1 MTTLVTGA
9 TGHVGTALVQALLQE
24 KRRVRVFVRDHG
36 HLLDGL
42 AVERVEGDIRAP
54 EDVRRAVEGAQVV
67 YHLAAHI
74 SIVRGEERLIE
85 ACNVAGVK
93 NVVRACL
100 DAGVRRLVHF
110 SSIHAFSGRP
120 VDGLVDERRPLV
132 NPWDIVPAYDRSK
145 ALGEREVQAGVLR
158 GLDAVIVNPT
168 AVLGPPDHRPSAMG
182 QVLLDIYRRRLVGL
196 VGGGFNFVDVRDVVA
211 GAMAAEARGRRGHRY
226 LLSGHWMSVQ
236 KLAGIVQAVTG
247 VKAPWFVCPMWLA
260 RATAPFAEAYAD
272 VAKKPARFTSSAL
285 HALRNHRQISSQK
298 AQEELGYRARPTRE
312 TVADTFDWFREAKV
326 I

>member
-1 MTTLVTGA
+1 MITLVTGA
-9 TGHVGTALVQALLQE
+9 TGHIGMALVQALLQD
-24 KRRVRVFVRDHG
+24 KRHVRVIVRDHG

-42 AVERVEGDIRAP
+42 DVERVQGDIRAP
-54 EDVRRAVEGAQVV
+54 EVVRRAVEGVEVV

-74 SIVRGEERLIE
+74 SIVRGEEGLIE
-85 ACNVAGVK
+85 ECNVAGVR

-110 SSIHAFSGRP
+110 SSIHALSERP
-120 VDGLVDERRPLV
+120 AAGLVDEGRPLV

-145 ALGEREVQAGVLR
+145 ALGERAVQAGLLR

-182 QVLLDIYRRRLVGL
+182 QVLLDIYRRQLVGL

-211 GAMAAEARGRRGHRY
+211 GAMAAEARGRSGHRY
-226 LLSGHWMSVQ
+226 LLSGHWLSIQ
-236 KLAGIVQAVTG
+236 ELAGIVQEVTG

-260 RATAPFAEAYAD
+260 RATAPLAEAYAD
-272 VAKKPARFTSSAL
+272 VVKQPARFTSTAL
-285 HALRNHRQISSQK
+285 HALRNHRRISNRK
-298 AQEELGYRARPTRE
+298 AQEELGYRARPTKE
-312 TVADTFDWFREAKV
+312 TVADTFDWFRAAKV